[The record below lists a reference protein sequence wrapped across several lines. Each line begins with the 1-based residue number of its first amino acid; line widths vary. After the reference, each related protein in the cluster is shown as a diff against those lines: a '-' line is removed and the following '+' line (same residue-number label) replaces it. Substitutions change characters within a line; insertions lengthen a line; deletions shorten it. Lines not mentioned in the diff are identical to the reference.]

1 MMKYNYLTL
10 LTELQRTLDLLSN
23 SPTCSIVLNSK
34 AEIIEINK
42 PASDLLK
49 IKNIDDYKNRKMSLD
64 VDSEFYKI
72 IGNLMNGSIVCDE
85 RFKFKCADNSI
96 VSVNLNASLYCKLK
110 DVFIFQF
117 NEIMSQELIESSENC
132 FNYN

>member
-10 LTELQRTLDLLSN
+10 LTELQRTLDLLSS
-23 SPTCSIVLNSK
+23 SPTCSIVFNSK
-34 AEIIEINK
+34 AEIIEMNK

-85 RFKFKCADNSI
+85 RFKFKCVDNSI
-96 VSVNLNASLYCKLK
+96 VYVNLNASLYCKLK

-117 NEIMSQELIESSENC
+117 NEIISPELIESSENC